1 MDILTARIQLMDIL
15 AAEVYCRDVVQ
26 GELCVPQINFPY
38 NLNATF
44 LFVLL
49 RFEQG
54 VTRENL
60 VPVLSIV
67 CRQACIVYRGL
78 FLKFLPGRGLCLL
91 QSSPVCNLSLEL
103 GQGIVVHCLR

>member
-49 RFEQG
+49 RFEQAI
-54 VTRENL
+54 
-60 VPVLSIV
+60 S
-67 CRQACIVYRGL
+67 
-78 FLKFLPGRGLCLL
+78 
-91 QSSPVCNLSLEL
+91 
-103 GQGIVVHCLR
+103 